1 MSTNANIK
9 RRLNDQD
16 IIKSPGDDRLYRA
29 LELNNGMRVLL
40 VSDAQTDK
48 SAAAMDVYIGRDI
61 FFEKLPYSLFIDMDA
76 SNSKMIR

>member
-48 SAAAMDVYIGRDI
+48 SAAAMDVYIGRYI
-61 FFEKLPYSLFIDMDA
+61 LFSEAPILPVH
-76 SNSKMIR
+76 

>member
-61 FFEKLPYSLFIDMDA
+61 LFEKLPYCLFIDMDA